1 MVEILLK
8 LVIMRINNMNVLINS
23 SLLVHVAYFKI

>member
-8 LVIMRINNMNVLINS
+8 LVIMRINNMNVLINC